1 MATYEATRQRHIEH
15 LLPQIGEHFER
26 VAWSAE
32 YLRAE
37 RTARLRELVALAVQ
51 RSPWHRERLG
61 QIDLSTLDAE
71 DMRRLPVMTK
81 DDLMGNFDAIVTDP
95 EVRLADVNAHIAKLD
110 GDAYFRDELHAV
122 ASGGS
127 SGVRGVFVWGWDA
140 WATVQL
146 TAMRRSLLDRIG
158 DHELASRPPVVMVV
172 AAENATHFTS
182 ALAETFATGAVETHR
197 FRIGLALQE
206 IVAGLNAVSGDTL
219 ATYPSMLGHL
229 VGESRA
235 GRLRIEPRRI
245 LTMAEPLA
253 PETRQAAEAT
263 WQAPVAN
270 MWGTS
275 EAGVTAIGCFQGTG
289 MHLSDDLVIVEAVD
303 SDGDPVPAGVRS
315 HKVYVTNL
323 FNPLTPLIRYE
334 ISDEVMLLDEPCACG
349 SVHQRIADIE
359 GRNDDTFVYGGG
371 VSVHPHLFRS
381 ILGREPA
388 ISEYQVL
395 QTRAGAEIIVRADGP
410 VDVESLNRKL
420 QEALARSGCLEPAVT
435 VTVVESI
442 PRLATGKLKRFL
454 SL

>member
-1 MATYEATRQRHIEH
+1 
-15 LLPQIGEHFER
+15 
-26 VAWSAE
+26 
-32 YLRAE
+32 
-37 RTARLRELVALAVQ
+37 
-51 RSPWHRERLG
+51 
-61 QIDLSTLDAE
+61 
-71 DMRRLPVMTK
+71 
-81 DDLMGNFDAIVTDP
+81 
-95 EVRLADVNAHIAKLD
+95 
-110 GDAYFRDELHAV
+110 
-122 ASGGS
+122 
-127 SGVRGVFVWGWDA
+127 
-140 WATVQL
+140 
-146 TAMRRSLLDRIG
+146 
-158 DHELASRPPVVMVV
+158 
-172 AAENATHFTS
+172 
-182 ALAETFATGAVETHR
+182 
-197 FRIGLALQE
+197 
-206 IVAGLNAVSGDTL
+206 
-219 ATYPSMLGHL
+219 
-229 VGESRA
+229 
-235 GRLRIEPRRI
+235 
-245 LTMAEPLA
+245 
-253 PETRQAAEAT
+253 
-263 WQAPVAN
+263 
-270 MWGTS
+270 
-275 EAGVTAIGCFQGTG
+275 
-289 MHLSDDLVIVEAVD
+289 
-303 SDGDPVPAGVRS
+303 VRS